1 MIDGSVDAN
10 AEKDREIGD
19 FTSGIIDLNLFG
31 ILSHTERLFSVIQK
45 WRMAGERETAEL
57 LEKSG
62 IAAIHAETDRDIAA
76 GHLPSWAFFDLAAW
90 EGAVKDS
97 EYGRLLNIQDF
108 PNSARSFIEDRIGDS
123 NFQIDSDLE
132 GQSDYELYLFMEGHT
147 HLEPAAIIAQVKR
160 LLEEYISE

>member
-1 MIDGSVDAN
+1 MIDGSADAN
-10 AEKDREIGD
+10 AEKDRELGD
-19 FTSGIIDLNLFG
+19 FTSGIINLDLRE
-31 ILSHTERLFSVIQK
+31 ILSHAERLFSVIQK
-45 WRMAGERETAEL
+45 WRMVGEQNTVEL

-90 EGAVKDS
+90 EGAVEDS

-108 PNSARSFIEDRIGDS
+108 PNSARLFIEDRIGDS

-147 HLEPAAIIAQVKR
+147 YLEPAAIIAQVKR

>member
-10 AEKDREIGD
+10 TEKDREIGD

-90 EGAVKDS
+90 EGAVEDS

-108 PNSARSFIEDRIGDS
+108 PNSARLFIEDRIGDS
-123 NFQIDSDLE
+123 IFQIDSNLE
-132 GQSDYELYLFMEGHT
+132 GQPDYELYLFMEGHT
-147 HLEPAAIIAQVKR
+147 YLEPAAIIAQVKR